1 MVKLPDI
8 KRKPLPPEKV
18 SAVLLAGRL
27 SVEVNEIDWKIFKQE
42 RYMDILTKRAG
53 LLDKINKELEKILH
67 K

>member
-1 MVKLPDI
+1 MKLPDI
-8 KRKPLPPEKV
+8 KRKPLPPDTV